1 MKVSDFLGDNN
12 PRYVD
17 IIVGENVDVK
27 RFVDIY
33 TILHVNKNDDGYEY
47 KQKIVNKVKTYF
59 DELLSA
65 VQRDDVSKIDYLS
78 KNVHEAKYTG
88 LGFST
93 SGSGKGF
100 GKDKFN
106 SLVQSIKNS
115 EAYKSGTISDILD
128 VELYVD
134 NIGVDT
140 LSDLVTNLIQDV
152 LSEYTEKKVQNLSK
166 NNHLIYS
173 DLHYWDAESR
183 TWQVK
188 KLPVICYKNLADKDM
203 YYLLVPYCLTSSE
216 KCKVD
221 IFNQIF
227 DKCIR
232 KVFERI
238 ILSDKTTYGGYIH
251 ELKTGEPVVYKKR
264 IVKLIN
270 AELGEGC
277 AKKGNGYVTSK
288 GLLALINSYDEIKD
302 FIDSEIK
309 KDFN

>member
-47 KQKIVNKVKTYF
+47 KRKIVNKVKTYF
-59 DELLSA
+59 DELLSAVSYTHLDVYKRQLLSA

-115 EAYKSGTISDILD
+115 EAYKSGTISDICL
-128 VELYVD
+128 LY
-134 NIGVDT
+134 T
-140 LSDLVTNLIQDV
+140 
-152 LSEYTEKKVQNLSK
+152 Y
-166 NNHLIYS
+166 
-173 DLHYWDAESR
+173 R
-183 TWQVK
+183 
-188 KLPVICYKNLADKDM
+188 
-203 YYLLVPYCLTSSE
+203 CL
-216 KCKVD
+216 
-221 IFNQIF
+221 
-227 DKCIR
+227 
-232 KVFERI
+232 
-238 ILSDKTTYGGYIH
+238 
-251 ELKTGEPVVYKKR
+251 
-264 IVKLIN
+264 
-270 AELGEGC
+270 
-277 AKKGNGYVTSK
+277 
-288 GLLALINSYDEIKD
+288 
-302 FIDSEIK
+302 
-309 KDFN
+309 